1 MASGVHAHA
10 LRLKQKKKQQLLLAG
25 GQQQLGLH
33 INVAVL
39 HITVVLIDGLIDF
52 FILFSIEMEIGSS
65 TRLGWRRF

>member
-25 GQQQLGLH
+25 GQQQLGLP

-52 FILFSIEMEIGSS
+52 LFCFQ
-65 TRLGWRRF
+65 LKWK